1 MCTYVCIK
9 WRANEKFMRVY
20 VYVYTHCVGSQ
31 VDHPEEIDIRAAA
44 SDEHARHVFA
54 AIEKGGITV
63 GHQGNEQ
70 LSATVVPQLD
80 GILPLPRAR

>member
-1 MCTYVCIK
+1 MYKMASKREIY
-9 WRANEKFMRVY
+9 AY

-54 AIEKGGITV
+54 AIEKGGITD